1 MKPIILARLV
11 LIASI
16 GIEMMT
22 GVGCCARFDPQT
34 KSKDDAAS
42 SWIHY
47 WPGQYDW
54 SQTNQWKDVSASKFR
69 SAEVLLTNDRFVLL
83 TDKQVRDLLEDSK
96 GTEAFHGVAYLVR
109 AVGHG
114 LGKFPLDVF
123 TRKNG
128 DIWVAGGG
136 IGRCP
141 LPRQRRAVIVWEVN
155 PPNDAYATFSV
166 AR

>member
-1 MKPIILARLV
+1 MKLIFARLV

-16 GIEMMT
+16 SIQMMS
-22 GVGCCARFDPQT
+22 GVGCCGRFDPGT
-34 KSKDDAAS
+34 KSEDYAAS
-42 SWIHY
+42 NWIHY

-54 SQTNQWKDVSASKFR
+54 SQTNQWRDVVASRFPT
-69 SAEVLLTNDRFVLL
+69 AEALLANNRFVLL
-83 TDKQVRDLLEDSK
+83 TDKQVRDLLEDPK

-114 LGKFPLDVF
+114 LSKSPLDVF

-128 DIWVAGGG
+128 DVWVAGGG
-136 IGRCP
+136 VGRCP
-141 LPRQRRAVIVWEVN
+141 LPRQRRAVIVWELN

>member
-1 MKPIILARLV
+1 MKPIHLRLV

-16 GIEMMT
+16 GIEVMI
-22 GVGCCARFDPQT
+22 GVGCCGRFDPQT

-54 SQTNQWKDVSASKFR
+54 SQTNEWRDISPSKFP
-69 SAEVLLTNDRFVLL
+69 SAEALLVNNRLVPL
-83 TDKQVRDLLEDSK
+83 TDKQVRQLLEDSK
-96 GTEAFHGVAYLVR
+96 EADAFQGTAYLVR
-109 AVGHG
+109 AVGYG
-114 LGKFPLDVF
+114 LGKSPLDVF
-123 TRKNG
+123 TRKDG
-128 DIWVAGGG
+128 DVWVASGG

-141 LPRQRRAVIVWEVN
+141 LPRQRRAVIVWLLK
-155 PPNDAYATFSV
+155 PPNDVYATFSV

>member
-1 MKPIILARLV
+1 MKPIIVARLV

-16 GIEMMT
+16 IEMMV
-22 GVGCCARFDPQT
+22 GAGCCSRFDQRT
-34 KSKDDAAS
+34 KSIDDAAS
-42 SWIHY
+42 SWLHY

-54 SQTNQWKDVSASKFR
+54 SQTKEWRDVSASKFPG
-69 SAEVLLTNDRFVLL
+69 AEALLTNDRFVLL

-96 GTEAFHGVAYLVR
+96 GIEAFHGVAYLVR
-109 AVGHG
+109 AVGYG
-114 LGKFPLDVF
+114 VGKSPLDVF
-123 TRKNG
+123 TRKSG

-141 LPRQRRAVIVWEVN
+141 LPKQRRAVIVWEVR